1 MITCSMKKKRRGK
14 EDEKRKKRF
23 HFFGRQVRTG
33 SGYLEFAYYTLAINK
48 NKKHNQLYLDEESQR
63 IFCYYA

>member
-23 HFFGRQVRTG
+23 HFFLSPSENRTWI
-33 SGYLEFAYYTLAINK
+33 LEFAYYTLAINK
-48 NKKHNQLYLDEESQR
+48 NKKHNQLYLDEESQH